1 MTLIE
6 RIKRLFHI
14 GEKIDNDIEPIETT
28 DVSIIDTSNL
38 EIDRN
43 LTDDEN
49 ESRKKLF
56 EEVSSG
62 NFSTFITYGND
73 IAKKTNHYMDI
84 IRKRLNQN
92 IEENKTLSRNVSLEK
107 AIRQKVKIIF
117 NNAEIDSILN
127 DLSDLRRNCELRII
141 ALEDLGN
148 VELKKSKRRIFF
160 MSDKTDAS
168 KINSINN
175 AISRLSAHIKI
186 INMLS
191 HSVRNEQLTYYN
203 ENNILNTFLS
213 NTDEKEGKK
222 IVNKV
227 LDETFKELKSSIKAI
242 ATFSNMP
249 ALVID
254 GESLDKLD
262 MDKMPL
268 DKKVEVIALSKRYLD
283 LYVAENREKLLSPG
297 GLLDRAKEYQN
308 KLWEEIES
316 DYLDVPLWA
325 KKVFKDIITKSDKS
339 IYPNIKNRVYHKY
352 YKRLDNIERL
362 VSVFGEE
369 VPEDFKEKFYKTK
382 FYYYALYEETNE
394 FDSHTSEPFEIK
406 SEEERKYYLKFIT
419 EIVDKIHRKS
429 YDGEL
434 LKFMDKHLSLK
445 NANDILDNYDKFVAL
460 LRIEKLG
467 RDGLFTLIFYKA
479 NIEENFSGYCCL
491 DQINPKDLSKANL
504 EIYKFRPSSM
514 AKDIL
519 KMWKSTRN
527 LEKMYNGFWE
537 DYNDC
542 WEFAEK
548 VNPALY
554 PRSNPSNWNWVYYYD
569 LDYWPFVIKTI
580 KEYSKSAREKG
591 IDFKKRFNSFLGYK
605 LNNGQYVAM
614 YAYLM
619 EKFSHNQF
627 SREDVLRYIKNIDRI
642 TEYGI
647 MTCWMLE
654 DYLKEN
660 LSKENFEYFNYKSK
674 QDSFVRESKLNLWK
688 TKNDNMRQFEEN
700 KTLDFDFYE
709 FIVDSCKKFESISW
723 QNNGRACGDKYSMN
737 DTWMLVEVCFK
748 LDKIFGK
755 ENVRDEL
762 LNTYSYEYVK
772 KDSFADLTMLNKEKD
787 IKTVIHFN
795 SRDDSDIE
803 NIIRCY
809 IFNKLVDKQIIL
821 DDKYLNTAMWMAYN
835 FRPSKLNFYVPIQ
848 SDPFKGNLIG
858 YYSNNMEVYTSRKR
872 VKENISEDEIAFCKR
887 MDKSEEKIPDS
898 IQNKFN
904 MNERMTKLLKNSN
917 DIKQLICPDL
927 VRVVLEDDFDQR
939 FRRSLD
945 ENNRVRPDILFE
957 QYRKEPNAEEDKES
971 RTQSNDD
978 IDLTFF

>member
-1 MTLIE
+1 MKLIE
-6 RIKRLFHI
+6 HIKRLFHI
-14 GEKIDNDIEPIETT
+14 GKKANNDIEPIETT
-28 DVSIIDTSNL
+28 ELSIIDTSNL

-148 VELKKSKRRIFF
+148 IELKKSKRRIFF
-160 MSDKTDAS
+160 MIDKTDAS

-191 HSVRNEQLTYYN
+191 QSVRNEQLTYYN
-203 ENNILNTFLS
+203 ENNTLNTFLS
-213 NTDEKEGKK
+213 NKDEQESKK
-222 IVNKV
+222 IANKV
-227 LDETFKELKSSIKAI
+227 LDQTFKELKSSINAI
-242 ATFSNMP
+242 ATFSNVP

-382 FYYYALYEETNE
+382 FYYYALYEETDS

-406 SEEERKYYLKFIT
+406 NEEERKHYLKYIT
-419 EIVDKIHRKS
+419 EIVDKIHRES
-429 YDGEL
+429 DDGEL

-445 NANDILDNYDKFVAL
+445 NANDILDHYDKFVAL

-467 RDGLFTLIFYKA
+467 RDGLFTLMLYL
-479 NIEENFSGYCCL
+479 EEDFNGFCCL
-491 DQINPKDLSKANL
+491 DQINPKYLSKVNL
-504 EIYKFRPSSM
+504 EIYKYNPSTM
-514 AKDIL
+514 ASDIL
-519 KMWKSTRN
+519 AMWKSTNN
-527 LEKMYNGFWE
+527 LEKMYNGFWG

-554 PRSNPSNWNWVYYYD
+554 PRSNSSNSKFFGYHGI
-569 LDYWPFVIKTI
+569 DYWPFVIKTI
-580 KEYSKSAREKG
+580 KEYNKSAREKG
-591 IDFKKRFNSFLGYK
+591 VNFEEQFNSFMGYK
-605 LNNGQYVAM
+605 LNNGQYLAM
-614 YAYLM
+614 FAYLM
-619 EKFSHNQF
+619 QNYSQNEFSKESILEYFLKRKDF
-627 SREDVLRYIKNIDRI
+627 STYESMTFDVLMEYLEKNI
-642 TEYGI
+642 
-647 MTCWMLE
+647 
-654 DYLKEN
+654 KE
-660 LSKENFEYFNYKSK
+660 ETVF
-674 QDSFVRESKLNLWK
+674 RH
-688 TKNDNMRQFEEN
+688 
-700 KTLDFDFYE
+700 FY
-709 FIVDSCKKFESISW
+709 
-723 QNNGRACGDKYSMN
+723 
-737 DTWMLVEVCFK
+737 
-748 LDKIFGK
+748 
-755 ENVRDEL
+755 
-762 LNTYSYEYVK
+762 
-772 KDSFADLTMLNKEKD
+772 
-787 IKTVIHFN
+787 
-795 SRDDSDIE
+795 
-803 NIIRCY
+803 
-809 IFNKLVDKQIIL
+809 
-821 DDKYLNTAMWMAYN
+821 
-835 FRPSKLNFYVPIQ
+835 
-848 SDPFKGNLIG
+848 
-858 YYSNNMEVYTSRKR
+858 
-872 VKENISEDEIAFCKR
+872 
-887 MDKSEEKIPDS
+887 
-898 IQNKFN
+898 NKFN
-904 MNERMTKLLKNSN
+904 NEGEYYKSAKLLSLWRKRYES
-917 DIKQLICPDL
+917 IKRWI
-927 VRVVLEDDFDQR
+927 
-939 FRRSLD
+939 S
-945 ENNRVRPDILFE
+945 I
-957 QYRKEPNAEEDKES
+957 
-971 RTQSNDD
+971 
-978 IDLTFF
+978 